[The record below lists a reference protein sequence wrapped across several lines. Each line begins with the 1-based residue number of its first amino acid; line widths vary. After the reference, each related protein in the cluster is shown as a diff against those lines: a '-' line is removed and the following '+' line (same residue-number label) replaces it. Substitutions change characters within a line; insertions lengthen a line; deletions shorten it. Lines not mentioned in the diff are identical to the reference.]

1 MKKKVIPIVLLLSL
15 ILVWRLSFHQS
26 VAAYP
31 SVTLTK
37 EDQIWI
43 ISDLHYLSPTL
54 FDSGEAFSYIEKTAA
69 GKELRYGKER
79 MDALL
84 EQVKRDKPKHLLVS
98 GDLTLNG
105 EKQSMLELAEYFGKM
120 EKAGTQVQ
128 VIPGNH
134 DIASGWA
141 RAFKGDQQEVV
152 AQVSHKDF
160 AEIFVDF
167 GYNQAANRDAHS
179 LSYLSKVSSN
189 LWFIMLDS
197 NIYSDGMGKG
207 GPKTNGRIKKETL
220 DWMEEQLQAAEEAG
234 VQALPVVHH
243 NVLRQHHMLSKGYTL
258 DNTIDVKRLLDHYG
272 VQFGFSGH
280 THAQNIVSEDLG
292 KTTYTE
298 VVNGAFSVYPAVIGQ
313 VTVDKSGL
321 DYQKG
326 QLDTAFWAKKAQ
338 PTNPDLR
345 ELTAHMQS
353 VFDNSSDIMVHRMM
367 HDEGWYST
375 EVAESISR
383 FMVPVNR
390 AYFSGEKIDQNWLAK
405 DVYPSQAYKEL
416 SKVNPKSFLYDYAE
430 HIFLRSQERDV
441 EKVFMEMKP

>member
-1 MKKKVIPIVLLLSL
+1 MKKTIILTGLLLSILL
-15 ILVWRLSFHQS
+15 ILNFTTQQQV
-26 VAAYP
+26 VAYP
-31 SVTLTK
+31 NRNLTK

-54 FDSGEAFSYIEKTAA
+54 FDTGEAFSYIEKTAA

-258 DNTIDVKRLLDHYG
+258 DNTIDVKRLLDRYG

-326 QLDTAFWAKKAQ
+326 QLDTAFWAKNAQ

-367 HDEGWYST
+367 YDEGWYST

-383 FMVPVNR
+383 FIVPVNR

-441 EKVFMEMKP
+441 EKVSMEIKP

>member
-1 MKKKVIPIVLLLSL
+1 MKKTIILTGLLLSILL
-15 ILVWRLSFHQS
+15 ILNFTTQQQV
-26 VAAYP
+26 VAYP
-31 SVTLTK
+31 NRNLTK

-54 FDSGEAFSYIEKTAA
+54 FDTGEAFSYIEKTAA

-258 DNTIDVKRLLDHYG
+258 DNTIDVKRLLDRYG

-367 HDEGWYST
+367 YDEGWYST

>member
-1 MKKKVIPIVLLLSL
+1 MKKKVIPIVLLISL
-15 ILVWRLSFHQS
+15 ILVWRLSVHQS

-105 EKQSMLELAEYFGKM
+105 EKQSMLELAGYFGKM

-258 DNTIDVKRLLDHYG
+258 DNTIDVKRLLDRYG

-367 HDEGWYST
+367 YDEGWYST

>member
-1 MKKKVIPIVLLLSL
+1 MKKTIILTGLLLSIFL
-15 ILVWRLSFHQS
+15 ILNFTTQQQV
-26 VAAYP
+26 VAYP
-31 SVTLTK
+31 NRNLTK

-54 FDSGEAFSYIEKTAA
+54 FDTGKAFSYIEKTAA

-105 EKQSMLELAEYFGKM
+105 EKQSMLELAGYFGKM

-258 DNTIDVKRLLDHYG
+258 DNTIDVKRLLDRYG

-326 QLDTAFWAKKAQ
+326 QLDTAFWAKNAQ

-367 HDEGWYST
+367 YDEGWYST

-383 FMVPVNR
+383 FIVPVNR

-405 DVYPSQAYKEL
+405 DVYSSQAYKEL

-441 EKVFMEMKP
+441 EKFFMEMKP

>member
-258 DNTIDVKRLLDHYG
+258 DNTIDVKRLLDRYG

-345 ELTAHMQS
+345 DLTAHMQS
-353 VFDNSSDIMVHRMM
+353 VFDNSIDIMVHRMM
-367 HDEGWYST
+367 YDEGWYST

-383 FMVPVNR
+383 FIVPVNR

-405 DVYPSQAYKEL
+405 DVYSSQAYKEL

-441 EKVFMEMKP
+441 EKFFMEMKP